1 MGINEQSPREPPAPS
16 GIFPLPSAWEVTV
29 PSLLMV
35 QLQELYV
42 ALDDF
47 APAHPRDKLNAVALL
62 FATQLWFD
70 IMEYPDGLEE
80 TFATS
85 PLSAF

>member
-35 QLQELYV
+35 QLRMPQNMADRL
-42 ALDDF
+42 A
-47 APAHPRDKLNAVALL
+47 NAVGSDTAAGQIMQLQRLL
-62 FATQLWFD
+62 GPSFERRDLVFTLLA
-70 IMEYPDGLEE
+70 
-80 TFATS
+80 S
-85 PLSAF
+85 R